1 MARLPPFASPVS
13 LRCALLAALLT
24 RAAPALAQYAPGD
37 AYLSGQLGNG
47 LISGGNARGDRGMN
61 WLAFEAR
68 GGRVLDPAL
77 LGIRT
82 GSGSG
87 VRIDVMY
94 YNEGHPE
101 NNHRDGLGLQFTY
114 VRRLADWLTA
124 EVGAGPY
131 TSMNT
136 TTINGVEIDQART
149 GILYTVALRYP
160 LAALGPG
167 TQLRLGYN
175 HVWMHD
181 VHHSDA
187 LMLGLDHDFTGAET
201 QAPAVAS
208 GAVIL
213 GGAIGRSITNQAGG
227 DAAFNFMAQARYRAG
242 IWALSA
248 SAIDEGDD
256 QRRVDRHGIA
266 LQGWFVQPL
275 TREWKFAAGLGPYL
289 ARNNRAGEG
298 NDTLGLFTVQLERA
312 ISPASTAFFAFN
324 RVKTFHEREDRDL
337 FQLGVMTNFG
347 R

>member
-1 MARLPPFASPVS
+1 MARFL
-13 LRCALLAALLT
+13 LLALLAH
-24 RAAPALAQYAPGD
+24 AAPALAQFAPGA

-47 LISGGNARGDRGMN
+47 LISGGNAHGDRGMN

-68 GGRVLDPAL
+68 GGHALDPAL
-77 LGIRT
+77 VGDR
-82 GSGSG
+82 SGGNSG
-87 VRIDVMY
+87 ARVDIVY

-101 NNHRDGLGLQFTY
+101 NNHRDGFAVQFTY

-124 EVGAGPY
+124 EIGAGPY

-149 GILYTVALRYP
+149 GILTTVALRYP

-181 VHHSDA
+181 VQHSDA
-187 LMLGLDHDFTGAET
+187 LMLGVDHDFAGAAEHVQST
-201 QAPAVAS
+201 ATAGS
-208 GAVIL
+208 TTI
-213 GGAIGRSITNQAGG
+213 GGAIGRSITNRSGG
-227 DAAFNFMAQARYRAG
+227 DAAFNLMAQARYRVG
-242 IWALSA
+242 QWAATA

-256 QRRVDRHGIA
+256 HVHVDRRGVA

-275 TREWKFAAGLGPYL
+275 TRDWTFAAGLGPYV
-289 ARNNRAGEG
+289 AHNNRGDEG
-298 NDTLGLFTVQLERA
+298 TDTLGLFTLQIERQVT
-312 ISPASTAFFAFN
+312 PASTAFFAFN
-324 RVKTFHEREDRDL
+324 RVKTFHERNDRDL
-337 FQLGVMTNFG
+337 FQLGVMTRFG